1 VVQQRG
7 EEGVIDAERVVLTP
21 QADPRPAVCG
31 ALRLADGIELI
42 GEYRGSGFQEPKY
55 ILRRS
60 DGQLVQLSQL
70 LYLLAADLDG
80 RRDLDQLAAR
90 LSDTLGRGLAA
101 EQVAFLLDNRLR
113 PAGVLAVSPA
123 DGGGAAPARPD
134 PLLALRFRVA
144 VVPERVV
151 WRIAGFF
158 RSFFWIPTMLIALGV
173 FVTLDMAIVA
183 RGGLGQVGPSALVMV
198 HHPEL
203 NLLVLL
209 LVLMSAMFHECGH
222 VAACR
227 YGGARPG
234 RMGFGLYL
242 VWPALY
248 SMVTDAYR
256 LGRGGRLRTDLGG
269 VYFNAIFIA
278 GMSLVYLGTGAPWL
292 LIAILVL
299 HVETIR
305 QFMPMIRLDG
315 YYILSDLVGVP
326 DLFSRLGPVL
336 KSMVPGRGRHPRVQE
351 LKPWVRR
358 VITAWVCCVVP
369 FLLYFFV
376 SVLIVA
382 PRVLPVVWHQ
392 LGHIAGLVEFDVHH
406 GNLATATLGLVQ
418 MILLVLPWIGVALIF
433 FMMGRRLVLSAL
445 ARAGRTRS
453 RESR

>member
-1 VVQQRG
+1 
-7 EEGVIDAERVVLTP
+7 
-21 QADPRPAVCG
+21 
-31 ALRLADGIELI
+31 
-42 GEYRGSGFQEPKY
+42 
-55 ILRRS
+55 
-60 DGQLVQLSQL
+60 
-70 LYLLAADLDG
+70 
-80 RRDLDQLAAR
+80 
-90 LSDTLGRGLAA
+90 
-101 EQVAFLLDNRLR
+101 
-113 PAGVLAVSPA
+113 
-123 DGGGAAPARPD
+123 
-134 PLLALRFRVA
+134 
-144 VVPERVV
+144 
-151 WRIAGFF
+151 
-158 RSFFWIPTMLIALGV
+158 
-173 FVTLDMAIVA
+173 
-183 RGGLGQVGPSALVMV
+183 
-198 HHPEL
+198 
-203 NLLVLL
+203 
-209 LVLMSAMFHECGH
+209 
-222 VAACR
+222 
-227 YGGARPG
+227 
-234 RMGFGLYL
+234 MGFGLYL

-292 LIAILVL
+292 LIAILVM

-326 DLFSRLGPVL
+326 DLFSRMGPVL
-336 KSMVPGRGRHPRVQE
+336 KSMVPGRRRHPRVQE

-392 LGHIAGLVEFDVHH
+392 LGHLAGLMEFDVHH
-406 GNLATATLGLVQ
+406 GKLATATLGLVQ

-433 FMMGRRLVLSAL
+433 FVMGRRLVVGAL

-453 RESR
+453 RES